1 MRKTLLIL
9 CLVSI
14 MVLGTAGLALAK
26 HTRYGPP
33 VISDDAGTEPK
44 GTWEWGTS
52 TVQTWSPGFYTNT
65 VITALTYGVTD
76 YLEVFVAPEVSKAIW
91 GKDVNQFAGP
101 GTGGD
106 KWFVTGNHGSVS
118 RYGDVWLGAKYQF
131 LEEKGRIPS
140 FAAKFTGKIPTQTAS
155 HGMTDTTG
163 RGDYRLTLIG
173 TKSLGR
179 TQLNIDLAYNYKGEA
194 TDNDR
199 RVYSNEIRYEASL
212 ALPIIRKPASLL
224 VGEIIGRTNY
234 RQEHLTARENIL
246 DLWIGLK
253 TKFTK
258 KFATKIGIGER
269 VSAGTPLLGTLGVV
283 YYF

>member
-1 MRKTLLIL
+1 MKKTLLVL
-9 CLVSI
+9 CLVNI

-65 VITALTYGVTD
+65 IITALTYGVTD
-76 YLEVFVAPEVSKAIW
+76 YLEVFVAPEVSKSIW
-91 GKDVNQFAGP
+91 GADVH
-101 GTGGD
+101 TGGD
-106 KWFVTGNHGSVS
+106 KVRTATGGHGAVS
-118 RYGDVWLGAKYQF
+118 RYGDVWIGTKYQF

-140 FAAKFTGKIPTQTAS
+140 FAAKFTGKIPTQSNT

-234 RQEHLTARENIL
+234 RQEHLTTKENIL

-253 TKFTK
+253 TMFTK

-269 VSAGTPLLGTLGVV
+269 VSEGTPLLGTLGVV